1 MKSSFLIV
9 GLGNPGEK
17 YQLTRHN
24 IGFMVVDEIAKKYN
38 CSFRRRLKYKIAKF
52 EHNQKTIILMKPTT
66 YMNLS
71 GIAVVRGIKKF
82 KIVVSNL
89 LIISDDLN
97 LLLGKLR
104 LRSRGSAGGQKG
116 LKSIIE
122 CINTEM
128 FPRLRIG
135 IAGENNISDI
145 VKYVL
150 SPFRN
155 EELDKV
161 ELALNEGKQ
170 CALHF
175 IDFGITSAMNK
186 FNS

>member
-1 MKSSFLIV
+1 MIV
-9 GLGNPGEK
+9 GLGNPGKK
-17 YQLTRHN
+17 YKLTRHN
-24 IGFMVVDEIAKKYN
+24 IGFMVVDKIAKKYN
-38 CSFRRRLKYKIAKF
+38 CFFKRRLKYKIAKF
-52 EHNQKTIILMKPTT
+52 EHNQNTIILMKPTT
-66 YMNLS
+66 YMNSS
-71 GIAVVRGIKKF
+71 GIAVNRGIRKYN
-82 KIVVSNL
+82 IVLSNL
-89 LIISDDLN
+89 LIISDDLH
-97 LLLGKLR
+97 LPLGKLR
-104 LRSRGSAGGQKG
+104 LRTGGSAGGQKG

-135 IAGENNISDI
+135 IAGENNISDV

-155 EELDKV
+155 EELDQVK
-161 ELALNEGKQ
+161 LALNAGKQ

-175 IDFGITSAMNK
+175 VDCGITSAMNK